1 MIERLSSAGH
11 MAPARTATI
20 LQKVETAHR
29 MRDTRT
35 NVNVGSVLQTGR
47 ELFVR
52 EALLLPEFSA
62 FSFPAPV
69 DVALTIRRVG
79 SGLELKGSIDGPAE
93 GECARCLEPVRLPL
107 HLETNEVFAP
117 NSERGD
123 PLGENNVLDG
133 DELDLR
139 DLVRQ
144 LIDSALPIVLL
155 CNDNCPGLCADCGLK
170 RDGTCRCQHPE

>member
-1 MIERLSSAGH
+1 
-11 MAPARTATI
+11 
-20 LQKVETAHR
+20 

-47 ELFVR
+47 ELVVR
-52 EALLLPEFSA
+52 EALSLPDFSS
-62 FSFPAPV
+62 FSFPASV
-69 DVALTIRRVG
+69 HVALTIRRVG
-79 SGLELKGSIDGPAE
+79 SGLELKGSIDGPAA
-93 GECARCLEPVRLPL
+93 GECARCLEPVTLPL
-107 HLETNEVFAP
+107 HLEPNEVFAP
-117 NSERGD
+117 GSERED
-123 PLGENNVLDG
+123 PLGESNVLDG